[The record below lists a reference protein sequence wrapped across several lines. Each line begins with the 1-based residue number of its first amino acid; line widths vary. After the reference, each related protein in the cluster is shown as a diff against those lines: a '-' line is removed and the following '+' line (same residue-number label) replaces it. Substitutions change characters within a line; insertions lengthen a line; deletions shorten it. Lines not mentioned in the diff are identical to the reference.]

1 MKFYL
6 EKPYCDKTASNI
18 HTILLIKSNQL
29 MNLID
34 KRFWIL
40 EAFTLLYAIGLTA
53 LGCVVWD
60 KTATIELGLFLSC
73 VCLISGLITW
83 LIADGKHWFV
93 FGLVYE
99 ALFLCLIATSCVIA
113 AVVTN
118 GTIFNDFWLDI
129 GILLVFIFTIGVVS
143 LLPAIA
149 LAFFG
154 YHIFRRSVG
163 TKEDD
168 KN

>member
-1 MKFYL
+1 MKL
-6 EKPYCDKTASNI
+6 T
-18 HTILLIKSNQL
+18 
-29 MNLID
+29 D
-34 KRFWIL
+34 KRFWIF
-40 EAFTLLYAIGLTA
+40 EVSTLLYAIGLTA
-53 LGCVVWD
+53 LGCVVWE
-60 KTATIELGLFLSC
+60 KTATIELGLFLTC

-83 LIADGKHWFV
+83 LIANGKHWFV

-99 ALFLCLIATSCVIA
+99 VVFLCLIAAFCVIV
-113 AVVTN
+113 AVVTS

-154 YHIFRRSVG
+154 YHIFRKKVN
-163 TKEDD
+163 TKGVNID
-168 KN
+168 